1 MGWPGGRNFQS
12 GAFIAPTY
20 LLDDG
25 CEPAE
30 GEAVAVLP
38 GDDGAAH
45 LDDDPPGVLQLVP
58 VEDGARALRRL
69 KVVGSQRD
77 LVAVAVA
84 ARVGHGEGAEL
95 AADDVARIAGPG
107 GAGVEAAVEHPSL
120 QNREK

>member
-1 MGWPGGRNFQS
+1 MQCCLALRPLAYGLAKLPGAGGSFNQGTFRMHCQFQS

-45 LDDDPPGVLQLVP
+45 LDDDPPRVLQLVP
-58 VEDGARALRRL
+58 VEDGARALR
-69 KVVGSQRD
+69 
-77 LVAVAVA
+77 
-84 ARVGHGEGAEL
+84 
-95 AADDVARIAGPG
+95 
-107 GAGVEAAVEHPSL
+107 
-120 QNREK
+120 